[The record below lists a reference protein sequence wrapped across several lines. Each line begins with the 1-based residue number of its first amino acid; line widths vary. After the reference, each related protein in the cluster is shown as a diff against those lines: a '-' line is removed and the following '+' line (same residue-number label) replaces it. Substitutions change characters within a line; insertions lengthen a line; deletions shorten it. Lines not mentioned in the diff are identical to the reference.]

1 MKLFVCMFAIGLL
14 VLVVPGCGGNAP
26 RAAKTP
32 APAKSEQLAGMHD
45 APVPDEGELGEVAAV
60 VAHKGAAKGGGEA
73 GQKQD
78 DGAQHPVQPI
88 PRKII
93 YTAEVKLVVDDLPR
107 AEEQLRHLIK
117 QSGGFVAQSELSG
130 SAGSRRSGH
139 WRLRVPV
146 DGFDA
151 FMAEIVKLGFPEV
164 NKTDSQDV
172 TDQYYDLEAR
182 IKNRKSEEESL
193 RKLLEETHGK
203 MEDILAVRRELNQV
217 RGDIDQKEGQLR
229 RLANLSSLTTVN
241 VTLREEK
248 DYVPPQSPTFG
259 SNLADTFAGSLEA
272 LQKLGRGVVLG
283 IVALV
288 PWLPVLLLVVTPAWL
303 LVRRRRGLLS
313 QQVAGSV
320 PPPAAAPPVA

>member
-1 MKLFVCMFAIGLL
+1 MFAFGLL
-14 VLVVPGCGGNAP
+14 VLGVPGCGANAP
-26 RAAKTP
+26 HEAKAP
-32 APAKSEQLAGMHD
+32 SPAKPEQMAGMHD
-45 APVPDEGELGEVAAV
+45 APVPDDREPGEVAGV
-60 VAHKGAAKGGGEA
+60 VAHKAAPEGAGAA
-73 GQKQD
+73 GQKQG
-78 DGAQHPVQPI
+78 DGAQPPVQPV

-93 YTAEVKLVVDDLPR
+93 YTAEVKLVVDDLPK
-107 AEEQLRHLIK
+107 AEDQLRQLIK

-139 WRLRVPV
+139 WRVRVPV

-172 TDQYYDLEAR
+172 TEQYYNLEAR

-241 VTLREEK
+241 VTFREEK
-248 DYVPPQSPTFG
+248 DYVPPESPTFG
-259 SNLADTFAGSLEA
+259 SNIAHTFAGSLDA
-272 LQKLGRGVVLG
+272 LQTLGKGAVLG
-283 IVALV
+283 VVALV
-288 PWLPVLLLVVTPAWL
+288 PWLPVFVLIATPAWL

-313 QQVAGSV
+313 QPVAAT